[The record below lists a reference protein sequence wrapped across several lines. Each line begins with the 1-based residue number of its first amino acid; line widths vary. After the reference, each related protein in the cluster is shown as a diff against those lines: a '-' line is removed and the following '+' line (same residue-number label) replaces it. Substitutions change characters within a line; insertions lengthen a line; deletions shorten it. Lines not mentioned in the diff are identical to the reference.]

1 MQVHLLISMANRR
14 SVWAGLRSKI
24 FPNFLVCLTTSIG
37 FGSLMTSYVTP
48 IAVLGK
54 YMALSVWILFF
65 WVHFTHISLSPLLK
79 LKVSLPR
86 LNFLFRLFEKPWY
99 RRFMERRIHLLLPL
113 GVIFG
118 GGFLLYHNP
127 MESNGLNYFSRDHQI
142 RRDTAFLEREIT
154 GSSQLE
160 LLLKREPGPPPE
172 DAYMPEGPALDALEN
187 ALLAEPQIR
196 HMFSLNRFVK
206 VVEATEDD
214 EITLEEEALDPYIS
228 HDYYRIQLLV
238 NSLDKEAYQP
248 LRERILTL
256 FSQSGLPGTII
267 VTGTLDRLME
277 IQDYL
282 LSSLSISLGVTII
295 AVVLLMA
302 LLLNC
307 KRHVLLVFIPNL
319 LPLGFMALIMALF
332 SMKTTVSTVMVFSIA
347 FGIAVDDTIHLLHSY
362 FKSKEKGFQK
372 RWQATLQRDSRA
384 IFTTTLVLS
393 MGFLV
398 LATSSFMPTRNF
410 GFLLSLGM
418 IVAFVG
424 DVTYLPI
431 LLKTM
436 TPDSALAKKKP

>member
-1 MQVHLLISMANRR
+1 
-14 SVWAGLRSKI
+14 
-24 FPNFLVCLTTSIG
+24 
-37 FGSLMTSYVTP
+37 
-48 IAVLGK
+48 
-54 YMALSVWILFF
+54 
-65 WVHFTHISLSPLLK
+65 
-79 LKVSLPR
+79 
-86 LNFLFRLFEKPWY
+86 
-99 RRFMERRIHLLLPL
+99 
-113 GVIFG
+113 
-118 GGFLLYHNP
+118 
-127 MESNGLNYFSRDHQI
+127 
-142 RRDTAFLEREIT
+142 
-154 GSSQLE
+154 
-160 LLLKREPGPPPE
+160 
-172 DAYMPEGPALDALEN
+172 
-187 ALLAEPQIR
+187 
-196 HMFSLNRFVK
+196 MFSLNRFVK
-206 VVEATEDD
+206 VVEATGD
-214 EITLEEEALDPYIS
+214 EEISLEEEALDPYIS

-238 NSLDKEAYQP
+238 NSLDKETYQP

-302 LLLNC
+302 ALLNC

-319 LPLGFMALIMALF
+319 LPLGFMALTMALF

-362 FKSKEKGFQK
+362 FKSREQGFHN

-384 IFTTTLVLS
+384 IFTTTLVLA

-436 TPDSALAKKKP
+436 TPDSPNAKKK